1 MHEHLLPKIPHR
13 IRQRYGQLRHKSRV
27 DSLASQLIERG
38 YAETTV
44 RFYLFEWQMCAAAF
58 QHREAL
64 PSTGGK
70 EVADYVEYRL
80 ARVRSEHRK
89 IRRAIRLFFDGDVGE
104 SVRER
109 VPRRRMPRLYESHV
123 PGYIAFARHHRG
135 RRTFFPIE
143 NCLGKFFR
151 WLDNR
156 AVRDLTAVTARH
168 VRDFLASHTG
178 KRRST
183 IIRYATELRA
193 FLRYSHSS
201 GIVPKDLSSAAEVPW
216 RFRPSQPPEILDA
229 QTIERL
235 LAAIDRSRTTGKRD
249 YVMLLLAAR
258 YGLRPSDIR
267 WLRFEHVH
275 WRAARLAFVQSKNQ
289 RTLELPLS
297 ADVEAALIDYIR
309 HRPTCSARE
318 IFVRHVAPIRPFAY
332 SNSLWSLMHRA
343 IRASKLDLQTKR
355 RGVYL
360 LRHSLATH
368 MLTSGVALHTIKD
381 VLGHASA
388 DATRR
393 YAQVDLDGLRS
404 VALPEAA
411 VRQ

>member
-13 IRQRYGQLRHKSRV
+13 IRQRYGQLRHKARV
-27 DSLASQLIERG
+27 DALTSQLIQRG
-38 YAETTV
+38 YAEATV
-44 RFYLFEWQMCAAAF
+44 RFYLFEWQLCAAAF
-58 QHREAL
+58 QDREAL
-64 PSTGGK
+64 PATGARD
-70 EVADYVEYRL
+70 VADYFEYRL
-80 ARVRSEHRK
+80 ARARSQQAQ

-109 VPRRRMPRLYESHV
+109 VPHRPMPRLYESHV
-123 PGYIAFARHHRG
+123 PRYIAFVRRHQG
-135 RRTFFPIE
+135 RRVFFSIE
-143 NCLGKFFR
+143 NSLGKFFR
-151 WLDNR
+151 WLDCR
-156 AVRDLTAVTARH
+156 SVRDLREVTARH
-168 VRDFLASHTG
+168 VRDFVASHTG

-183 IIRYATELRA
+183 IIRYASDLRG
-193 FLRYSHSS
+193 FLRYSHSA
-201 GIVPKDLSSAAEVPW
+201 GILAKDLSSAAEVPW
-216 RFRPSQPPEILDA
+216 RFRPSQPPELLDA

-235 LAAIDRSRTTGKRD
+235 LAAIDRSRITGKRD
-249 YVMLLLAAR
+249 YAMLLLAAR

-267 WLRFEHVH
+267 RLRFEQVH
-275 WRAARLAFVQSKNQ
+275 WRSARISLVQSKNQ
-289 RTLELPLS
+289 RSLDLPLS

-309 HRPTCSARE
+309 HRPACEARE
-318 IFVRHVAPIRPFAY
+318 IFVRQVAPIRPFAY
-332 SNSLWSLMHRA
+332 SNSLWSLMRRA
-343 IRASKLDLQTKR
+343 IHASKLDLQTKH

-404 VALPEAA
+404 VALPEAE
-411 VRQ
+411 VRR